1 MASAVLN
8 GISVNIP
15 QWEGLGTKVSHA
27 STLVVESSRQH
38 RVTASDVGRD
48 TLVMKAASQ
57 LGHSTHIQRHFWTT
71 HIWTYLGPQPCPL
84 NLFFSASNC
93 LLLCVCVCVRA
104 CKLQHPPFS
113 FPRPLHLFVCQ
124 CGPPATQLACQEIRI
139 ILPASAQPRRPP
151 VTAPR
156 SAPRWLVLSI
166 TIYLLLE

>member
-15 QWEGLGTKVSHA
+15 QWEGLGTKMSHA

-38 RVTASDVGRD
+38 RVTASDVGKD

-57 LGHSTHIQRHFWTT
+57 LGHNTHIQRHFWTT

-93 LLLCVCVCVRA
+93 LLLCVCVCA
-104 CKLQHPPFS
+104 CAHARFSTLPFLFQGPCICLCVS
-113 FPRPLHLFVCQ
+113 VALLPLSS
-124 CGPPATQLACQEIRI
+124 PAKKSE
-139 ILPASAQPRRPP
+139 SSSRPP
-151 VTAPR
+151 
-156 SAPRWLVLSI
+156 LSLAARLS
-166 TIYLLLE
+166 LLHALHHAGLFCQ